1 MNNVSAPNIITETA
15 DQIAQNILTQFVNL
29 VNTRHPDN
37 PITEFGPA
45 TITAQLA
52 GAMSLDVYSNYVVAN
67 TAIPA
72 LKPAFFAILG
82 TTKQDATKA
91 TCDITFHLD
100 SPQIIDIQI
109 PLGTKVSTNDE
120 ALINQITY
128 ITTEAGTILAGDLSV
143 TVSAQAS
150 LAGVSQRIK
159 SNVLTRALTSA
170 PYITEISNT
179 ASQGGY
185 DEEDDYQAAE
195 RLQGIMQTYY
205 VAASPSSYEALA
217 EQVQGVYRAKCYR
230 GTDYFAPEQFVA
242 GHSTIIIQGDSEETD
257 ELLDDVFDYLDDKR
271 TAANYTHVRKP
282 SYIDIDIT
290 CDVRIHTYSLSVVT
304 ENISDKVLEGFKDWE
319 WQKNITPTDIRNLIL
334 SAEGV
339 VSCRLTEPSDVIQIG
354 KFGLPKL
361 NSLVVNQWV

>member
-1 MNNVSAPNIITETA
+1 MNKVIAPNIITETA
-15 DQIAQNILTQFVNL
+15 DQIAQNILTQFINL

-52 GAMSLDVYSNYVVAN
+52 GAMSLDVYANYVVAN

-72 LKPAFFAILG
+72 LKPAFFSILG
-82 TTKQDATKA
+82 TTKQEATKA
-91 TCDITFHLD
+91 SCYITFHLD

-109 PLGTKVSTNDE
+109 PQGTKVSTNDE
-120 ALINQITY
+120 NLINQITY
-128 ITTEAGTILAGDLSV
+128 ITTEAKTIIAGETSTTVLAL
-143 TVSAQAS
+143 AS
-150 LAGVSQRIK
+150 ISGVSQRVRA
-159 SNVLTRALTSA
+159 NVLTKALTST
-170 PYITEISNT
+170 PYITSITNT

-185 DEEDDYQAAE
+185 DEETDYQAAD
-195 RLQGIMQTYY
+195 RLQGILQTYY
-205 VAASPSSYEALA
+205 VASSPSSYEALA

-257 ELLDDVFDYLDDKR
+257 QLISDVFNYLDDKR
-271 TAANYTHVRKP
+271 TAANYTHIQKP
-282 SYIDIDIT
+282 SYVNINIT
-290 CDVRIHTYSLSVVT
+290 AEVRIHTYTLATVIQ
-304 ENISDKVLEGFKDWE
+304 NINEKLLNEFKDWE
-319 WQKNITPTDIRNLIL
+319 WQKNITPIDIRNIIL

-339 VSCRLTEPSDVIQIG
+339 VSCRLFNPSDVTTIG

-361 NSLVVNQWV
+361 NNLEITQWV